1 MRTTTKLAA
10 LAAALVLVAGAG
22 IAGEMAGKAALEI
35 GAKAPAAEVKMKG
48 VDGKEVSIKDVMGA
62 KGTLVVF
69 TCNACPYAKGW
80 ETRIVDLGN
89 SYAAKGIGMIAIN
102 ANDPKVVA
110 DDGYDQMVTRA
121 KERGMKYPYV
131 MDATS
136 EVAKAFGAARTPEAF
151 LFDAQGKLVYHGAV
165 DDKWRARRR
174 CRRPTSRTRSTP
186 WSPARRFPSRR
197 PRPSAAASSGTSRR
211 KGDRHQ

>member
-1 MRTTTKLAA
+1 MRTTTKLVAVAAA
-10 LAAALVLVAGAG
+10 LALVAGAG

-35 GAKAPAAEVKMKG
+35 GAKAPATDVKMKG

-89 SYAAKGIGMIAIN
+89 AYAAKGIGMIAIN

-165 DDKWRARRR
+165 DDNVESAEKVTKNYLKDALDSVVAGKEVSVKETKAVGCGIKW
-174 CRRPTSRTRSTP
+174 
-186 WSPARRFPSRR
+186 
-197 PRPSAAASSGTSRR
+197 
-211 KGDRHQ
+211 HQQA

>member
-165 DDKWRARRR
+165 DDNVESAEKVSKTYLKDALDSVVAGKEVSVKETKAVGCGIKW
-174 CRRPTSRTRSTP
+174 
-186 WSPARRFPSRR
+186 
-197 PRPSAAASSGTSRR
+197 
-211 KGDRHQ
+211 HQQA